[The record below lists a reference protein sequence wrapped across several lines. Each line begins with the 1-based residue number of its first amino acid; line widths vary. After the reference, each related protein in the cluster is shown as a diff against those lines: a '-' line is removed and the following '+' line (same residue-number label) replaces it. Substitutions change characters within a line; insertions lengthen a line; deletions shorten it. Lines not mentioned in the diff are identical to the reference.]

1 MAGRAPLTGGALVA
15 AARRRLGSRA
25 DVRATLAVSRETG
38 EPVLLTGGAVRD
50 AFLRARGPA
59 RPPGSRRDL
68 DLAVAAGSAL
78 LFAEALAHRFG
89 SRAVAIGAPPR
100 RILHISLPDGGID
113 VWERES
119 DVGRD
124 LFRRDFTVNALAF
137 ELPTW
142 RFLAPAAALGDL
154 ACRRLALTRPG
165 VLLEDP
171 LRVLRAARFLAELPA
186 FRLAPAALPELRR
199 AARRLDTIAAER
211 RLAELDRLLSVGPGD
226 AAGALRLLETC
237 GALRVLLRG
246 STARERHSGIAL
258 VARMAHPSAAVARI
272 LLLSPLGARKAR
284 EILQTW
290 KATRREQQLATRL
303 LALAASSS
311 GLHHSRPPTRREV
324 VEVLRF
330 VSPFFEESVLF
341 LSSLR
346 GARST
351 RLAAAL
357 AALSTDARRR
367 TRILRPHRPLDAVA
381 ALRDLGVTEGPVFGA
396 LLAELDVALASGEV
410 RGPGAAFRFLGERAA
425 VAPR

>member
-1 MAGRAPLTGGALVA
+1 MAGRAPLTGVALVA

-25 DVRATLAVSRETG
+25 DVRATLVISRATG

-68 DLAVAAGSAL
+68 DLALAAGSAL
-78 LFAEALAHRFG
+78 PFAEALAHRLG

-100 RILHISLPDGGID
+100 RILHISLPDGSID
-113 VWERES
+113 VWERAS

-142 RFLAPAAALGDL
+142 RFLAPAGALGDL
-154 ACRRLALTRPG
+154 AGRRLALTRPG

-171 LRVLRAARFLAELPA
+171 LRVLRAARFLAELPG
-186 FRLAPAALPELRR
+186 FHLAPSAFPELRR
-199 AARRLDTIAAER
+199 AARQLETVAAER
-211 RLAELDRLLSVGPGD
+211 RLAELDRLLSVAPGD
-226 AAGALRLLETC
+226 AARALRLLEAC
-237 GALRVLLRG
+237 GALQALLRG
-246 STARERHSGIAL
+246 STARERQSGIAL
-258 VARMAHPSAAVARI
+258 VARMARPSAAVARI
-272 LLLSPLGARKAR
+272 LLLSPLGARKAQ
-284 EILQTW
+284 EILRGW
-290 KATRREQQLATRL
+290 KTTRREQQLAARL
-303 LALAASSS
+303 LTLAAS
-311 GLHHSRPPTRREV
+311 PPGPRKAGPRGRREA
-324 VEVLRF
+324 VETLRF

-341 LSSLR
+341 LSALPS
-346 GARST
+346 ARSA

-367 TRILRPHRPLDAVA
+367 ARILRPQRPLDAVA
-381 ALRDLGVTEGPVFGA
+381 ALRDLGVTEGPFFGA

-410 RGPGAAFRFLGERAA
+410 RGPGAALRFLEERAA

>member
-15 AARRRLGSRA
+15 AARRHLGSRA

-68 DLAVAAGSAL
+68 DLALAAGSAL
-78 LFAEALAHRFG
+78 PFAEALADRFG

-100 RILHISLPDGGID
+100 RILHVSLPDGGID

-124 LFRRDFTVNALAF
+124 LFRRDFTVNALSF

-154 ACRRLALTRPG
+154 AGRRLALTRPG

-171 LRVLRAARFLAELPA
+171 LRVLRAARFLAELPG
-186 FRLAPAALPELRR
+186 FRLAPAAFPELRR

-211 RLAELDRLLSVGPGD
+211 RLAELDRILSANPRNS
-226 AAGALRLLETC
+226 ARALRFLEAC
-237 GALRVLLRG
+237 GALQVLLRG
-246 STARERHSGIAL
+246 SATRQRLSGVAL
-258 VARMAHPSAAVARI
+258 AARMARPSPDVARI
-272 LLLSPLGARKAR
+272 LLLLPLGAGKAE
-284 EILQTW
+284 EILRRW
-290 KATRREQQLATRL
+290 KTPRRERQLARSL
-303 LALAASSS
+303 LDLALHLRKRS
-311 GLHHSRPPTRREV
+311 GPGAITRREV
-324 VEVLRF
+324 VETLRS
-330 VSPFFEESVLF
+330 VAPFFEESVLF

-346 GARST
+346 GARSA

-357 AALSTDARRR
+357 AAVSTDARRR
-367 TRILRPHRPLDAVA
+367 ARILRPHRPLDAVA
-381 ALRDLGVTEGPVFGA
+381 VLRDLGVTEGPFFGA

-410 RGPGAAFRFLGERAA
+410 RCPGAALRFLAECAA
-425 VAPR
+425 AAPR